1 MEFKPLIV
9 GVNWELQI
17 NDRDDFRV
25 FNRNK
30 NKGII
35 FSAEQRLK
43 IFKMDRDEFI
53 DFMQDNFFE
62 LSEDDKESLL
72 WIHFRLCG
80 EIYDEIFPENQRLQ

>member
-35 FSAEQRLK
+35 FSTEQRLK

-53 DFMQDNFFE
+53 EFMQDNFFE

>member
-35 FSAEQRLK
+35 FSGEQRLK

-53 DFMQDNFFE
+53 EFMQDNFFE